1 MPRHVT
7 LAVVGAVLAGLAAG
21 PSSLPPATAD
31 VGGEHLVA
39 SGVQVGGSLE
49 LYDYADAT
57 PVSAPAD
64 SPWDDGA
71 YASTRSDLVPG
82 ALTLDHFGAGLPNLG
97 EPWWDTAWR
106 SRRCF
111 DVDHTA
117 AGASDLDGYQVR
129 VVLDTADP
137 IAAGTFDADA
147 QDLRAARS
155 DGGGGFVDLDLW
167 VDPATLDTIAT
178 DVWVQVD
185 EITAGATTDFCLYW
199 NNPAP
204 VASVSDQLAVMTTAT
219 PVPLYYTV
227 SDAYGPGADEVRV
240 APYADGTVVT
250 QDGGAPVGGDAGDVL
265 TFTGNGPDTV
275 VAATG
280 PLAATGTGDGQDS
293 LVPASFAGTAF
304 VVPIERDGQRF
315 SVRSPW
321 ATADVEVADGST
333 TVASASVAP
342 GDGTV
347 TLVADV
353 TSTHA
358 AVVRSTNGVPFL
370 LTHRS
375 DVGGD
380 SVVVPPATTDD
391 LLGVESQWAELGYGA
406 TGTATVDRSDGTEE
420 LVGGDPDSRDTFGPG
435 AAGGAGPAV
444 RVTALDVPGGAVQR
458 DDGDGGESTAFWP
471 EGALGDRYLVPVDVE
486 HVVVACPVAG
496 TQLSIGGGPA
506 VTCAGAELAGGF
518 IGHAS
523 DATGW
528 SVGASALSVASV
540 GGEPFWLAYDR
551 AGGPGAGDESQVG
564 GVLQGRQVA
573 YPAPTVTP
581 RAEEGSYVDGGR
593 WDSAPVDTGTQ
604 GVYGLLDWTATTP
617 AATTVRFQL
626 ASGPN
631 QLASVLAP
639 FVGPDGTAATWYT
652 AGGTPAAYGHDFDR
666 WVRIRAE
673 LTTTDPWVT
682 PEVDAVT
689 LDTDLAAFGEALDT
703 PSTIPVTAP
712 AGVPT
717 AVWLARVRTAGAN
730 FDAST
735 ATIRAAGPPVVPGVD
750 AATVAFAR
758 PDADQVV
765 VAAESV
771 TQPTGTPIAFDAAT
785 PHSVALSVTT
795 SSAATLDITWSVL
808 VGGTSPVIEH
818 RFRLDLSG

>member
-1 MPRHVT
+1 M
-7 LAVVGAVLAGLAAG
+7 VGAVLAGLAAG

-31 VGGEHLVA
+31 VGGEHLVT

-49 LYDYADAT
+49 LYDYGDAT

-64 SPWDDGA
+64 TPWADGA
-71 YASTRSDLVPG
+71 YAGARSDLVPDH
-82 ALTLDHFGAGLPNLG
+82 LTLDHLGASLPDLG
-97 EPWWDTAWR
+97 EPWWDPAWR

-117 AGASDLDGYQVR
+117 AGASTLDGFPVR
-129 VVLDTADP
+129 VVIDTAGP
-137 IAAGTFDADA
+137 IAGGTFDPDA
-147 QDLRAARS
+147 QDLRAERS

-167 VDPATLDTIAT
+167 VDPASLDSLAT

-185 EITAGATTDFCLYW
+185 QIPAGGTTDFCLYW
-199 NNPAP
+199 NNPAAVAP
-204 VASVSDQLAVMTTAT
+204 VGDQLAVMTTAT
-219 PVPLYYTV
+219 PVPRYYTV
-227 SDAYGPGADEVRV
+227 SDSYGPGADEV
-240 APYADGTVVT
+240 AATPYADGTVIT

-275 VAATG
+275 FASTG
-280 PLAATGTGDGQDS
+280 PLAATGTGDGQDG
-293 LVPASFAGTAF
+293 LVPAAFAATTF
-304 VVPIERDGQRF
+304 VVPVERDGQRF
-315 SVRSPW
+315 SIRSPW
-321 ATADVEVADGST
+321 TTADVEIADGTSV
-333 TVASASVAP
+333 VATASVAP

-347 TLVADV
+347 TLAADV

-358 AVVRSTNGVPFL
+358 AVVRSTNGVPVL

-380 SVVVPPATTDD
+380 TVVVPPATTDD

-406 TGTATVDRSDGTEE
+406 AGAGTVDRSDGTEE
-420 LVGGDPDSRDTFGPG
+420 LVAGDPDDRDTFGPG
-435 AAGGAGPAV
+435 APDGGSPAV
-444 RVTALDVPGGAVQR
+444 RITDLDVAAGAVQR

-471 EGALGDRYLVPVDVE
+471 VGELGDRYYVPVDAE
-486 HVVVACPVAG
+486 HVTAACPEAG
-496 TQLSIGGGPA
+496 TELSIAGGPPLA
-506 VTCAGAELAGGF
+506 CTGADLSGGF

-523 DATGW
+523 NTTGW
-528 SVGASALSVASV
+528 AVGAVALSVVST
-540 GGEPFWLAYDR
+540 GGEPFWLSYDR
-551 AGGPGAGDESQVG
+551 AGGAGAGDESQVG
-564 GVLQGRQVA
+564 GILQGRPVA
-573 YPAPTVTP
+573 YPEPAVSA

-593 WDSAPVDTGTQ
+593 WDSAPLDTGAS
-604 GVYGLLDWTATTP
+604 GVYGLLGWDATTP
-617 AATTVRFQL
+617 AGTQVRFQL

-652 AGGTPAAYGHDFDR
+652 APGTPAAYAHDFDR
-666 WVRIRAE
+666 WVRVRAE
-673 LTTTDPWVT
+673 LATSDPWVT
-682 PEVDAVT
+682 PEVTSVT
-689 LDTDLAAFGEALDT
+689 LDTGLGTFGEALDT
-703 PSTIPVTAP
+703 PSTVPVTAP

-717 AVWLARVRTAGAN
+717 AVWLARIRTAGTN
-730 FDAST
+730 FDGST

-765 VAAESV
+765 VAAEAV
-771 TQPTGTPIAFDAAT
+771 TQPTGAPIAFDEGT
-785 PHSVALSVTT
+785 PHSIALSVTT
-795 SSAATLDITWSVL
+795 SSTATLDVTWSVL